1 MKGLMTAAV
10 AGLLVAAAQPAM
22 SQALT
27 AADVG
32 TQPLTD
38 VSATDY
44 VKLAADAD
52 NFEIQSG
59 RLAATKSRRE
69 DVRGFAKQM
78 VADHTESSKALTA
91 ALSNQDRK
99 ITPPSTT
106 LSAANKSKLDLLRK
120 APKGSFDQL
129 YLQQQLEAHQLAWA
143 LHAGYAQTGTDPT
156 LKQVAQT
163 VVPVVEHHLSSLKGM
178 TGGL

>member
-1 MKGLMTAAV
+1 MKGLMRAVV
-10 AGLLVAAAQPAM
+10 AGLLMAAAQPAM
-22 SQALT
+22 SQMLT
-27 AADVG
+27 TADVG
-32 TQPLTD
+32 TQPLAD
-38 VSATDY
+38 LSATDY

-78 VADHTESSKALTA
+78 VADHTENSKALTA

-99 ITPPSTT
+99 ITPPPST

-120 APKGSFDQL
+120 APKSSFDQL
-129 YLQQQLEAHQLAWA
+129 YLQQQLEAHQSAWA
-143 LHAGYAQTGTDPT
+143 LHTGYAQTGTDPA

-163 VVPVVEHHLSSLKGM
+163 IAPVVEHHLSSLKGM